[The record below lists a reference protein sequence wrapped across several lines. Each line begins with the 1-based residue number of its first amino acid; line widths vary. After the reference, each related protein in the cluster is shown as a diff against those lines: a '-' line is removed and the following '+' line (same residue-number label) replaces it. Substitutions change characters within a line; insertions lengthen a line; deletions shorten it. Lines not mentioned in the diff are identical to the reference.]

1 MSRTA
6 KHNWAY
12 LYEVYQK
19 LCEAEPGTQVSEFAR
34 IHGLPAGACREAF
47 RRIRDK
53 KARTKRTKDTRTNAR
68 KTPTLFDEVSP
79 EETIGIVQQISDA
92 RLVAVH
98 AKVLTILCSGL
109 NQLDAIHQ
117 KVCERDANGNFIIK
131 IETQLD
137 AKTAV
142 QIVNETTRG
151 LQEIMPFIIEL
162 QERAGLDNIISK
174 LQGREYDIT
183 QAALEVARLGAN
195 LPEAL
200 KIMLS
205 KTPPVMIAN
214 NFEMTNLAELDQR
227 ALEALKQVQWQH
239 ECFLP
244 QRREEVIELK
254 KEMKGAE
261 SFAPE
266 TEVKQSKGK

>member
-1 MSRTA
+1 MPRAA

-12 LYEVYQK
+12 LYDVYQK
-19 LCEAEPGTQVSEFAR
+19 FCETKPGTSVSEFAR
-34 IHGLPAGACREAF
+34 AHEIPDGACRDAF
-47 RRIRDK
+47 RRIDK
-53 KARTKRTKDTRTNAR
+53 KKQRAIHSKNARANTR

-79 EETIGIVQQISDA
+79 EETTGIVQQISDA

-151 LQEIMPFIIEL
+151 LQEIMPFIIDL

-214 NFEMTNLAELDQR
+214 NFEMTNLDELDQR

-266 TEVKQSKGK
+266 KEKGK